1 MRFSFLKDNLHGYF
15 LFDVLSC
22 YPVVCLN
29 PPGLGSRS
37 NPPWSVEGKVLK
49 LLCCPVFLVEIK
61 TVSMATFDDNWQT
74 KRPTISERTK
84 FIFNNELLS
93 DVKFVAP
100 ASNSE
105 SESRKSQKSIP
116 AHKFVLAISSP
127 VFYAMFYGEL
137 AETASTIELPD
148 CDYESLLEL
157 FRYLYSDEVNLTGS
171 NVMQVLY
178 LAKKYLVPSLADK
191 CTKYLREHLEASNAF
206 SILPQAQKFG
216 DKYLEERCWKVI
228 ELHTVEAVTSD
239 DFVTLER
246 SIVES
251 VVKRER
257 LNVKEV
263 DLFKAVDRWA
273 SKEVERQGLTPDGE
287 VKRRVL
293 GEVIVNAIR
302 FPVMSYNEFASVVLD
317 CDILTKRELGVMIKH
332 YGDASLNCPLPFI
345 HSFRSGYLHR
355 CYRFTSFQT
364 LWHYGGNIDALRVT
378 VSKPIALHGVQHF
391 GSEGGNYT
399 VSLEVKNA
407 LSGLPLVKKTG
418 THSCEKDETNGYYG
432 FDVMFNHPVHL
443 EQDRPYEVVSF
454 IQGPSSWCLEGGTTH
469 VAVQGVQFSFSNSLA
484 STNGTKVGSGQF
496 PAFLFSLQKS

>member
-1 MRFSFLKDNLHGYF
+1 MVD
-15 LFDVLSC
+15 
-22 YPVVCLN
+22 
-29 PPGLGSRS
+29 
-37 NPPWSVEGKVLK
+37 SVFREGKILK
-49 LLCCPVFLVEIK
+49 LLCCLIFLVEIK
-61 TVSMATFDDNWQT
+61 RVSMATCDNNWQT
-74 KRPTISERTK
+74 KRPTIRERTK
-84 FIFNNELLS
+84 FIFNNELLN

-105 SESRKSQKSIP
+105 NESGKSQKSIP

-127 VFYAMFYGEL
+127 VFYAMFYGEM

-191 CTKYLREHLEASNAF
+191 CTEYLREHLEPPNAF

-216 DKYLEERCWKVI
+216 DKDLEERCWKVI
-228 ELHTVEAVTSD
+228 ELHTEEAVTSD

-293 GEVIVNAIR
+293 GEEIVNAIR
-302 FPVMSYNEFASVVLD
+302 FPVMSYNEFASVVWD
-317 CDILTKRELGVMIKH
+317 SDILTKRELGAMIKH
-332 YGDASLNCPLPFI
+332 YGDASLKSSLPFI
-345 HSFRSGYLHR
+345 HSLRSGSIVHR
-355 CYRFTSFQT
+355 CYRITSSQFTSWGYDDSADG
-364 LWHYGGNIDALRVT
+364 LGVT
-378 VSKPIALHGVQHF
+378 ASKPIKLHGVQHF
-391 GSEGGNYT
+391 GTEGGNYT
-399 VSLEVKNA
+399 VSLEVKDA
-407 LSGLPLVKKTG
+407 LSGLVLIKQTG
-418 THSCEKDETNGYYG
+418 THSSEKDETNGYYG
-432 FDVMFNHPVHL
+432 FDVMFNHPVYL
-443 EQDRPYEVVSF
+443 EQHKAYEVVSL
-454 IQGPSSWCLEGGTTH
+454 IRGPSSWGVKTGKSPVE
-469 VAVQGVQFSFSNSLA
+469 VQGVQFSFSHSNA
-484 STNGTKVGSGQF
+484 STNGTGVNRGQF
-496 PAFLFSLQKS
+496 PSFLFSLW

>member
-1 MRFSFLKDNLHGYF
+1 M
-15 LFDVLSC
+15 
-22 YPVVCLN
+22 
-29 PPGLGSRS
+29 
-37 NPPWSVEGKVLK
+37 
-49 LLCCPVFLVEIK
+49 EIK
-61 TVSMATFDDNWQT
+61 RVSMATCDENWQT
-74 KRPTISERTK
+74 KRPTIRERTK

-100 ASNSE
+100 ASNIE

-127 VFYAMFYGEL
+127 VFYAMFYGEM

-191 CTKYLREHLEASNAF
+191 CTEYLREHLEASNAF
-206 SILPQAQKFG
+206 SILPQAQKFE
-216 DKYLEERCWKVI
+216 DKDLEERCWNVI
-228 ELHTVEAVTSD
+228 ELHTEEAVTSD

-263 DLFKAVDRWA
+263 NLFKAVDRWA
-273 SKEVERQGLTPDGE
+273 TKEVERQGLTPDGE
-287 VKRRVL
+287 VKRKVL
-293 GEVIVNAIR
+293 GEEIVKAIR
-302 FPVMSYNEFASVVLD
+302 FPVMSHKEFASVVVD

-332 YGDASLNCPLPFI
+332 YGDASLKCPLPFI
-345 HSFRSGYLHR
+345 HSPRSGSIVHR
-355 CYRFTSFQT
+355 FYRFASLDFS
-364 LWHYGGNIDALRVT
+364 WSHGGIAADALGVT

-399 VSLEVKNA
+399 VSLEVKDT
-407 LSGLPLVKKTG
+407 LSGLSLAKQTG
-418 THSCEKDETNGYYG
+418 THSSEKDETNGYYG
-432 FDVMFNHPVHL
+432 FDVMFSHPVYL
-443 EQDRPYEVVSF
+443 EQDKRYGVVSL
-454 IQGPSSWCLEGGTTH
+454 IRGPSSWSVKTGKTAVE
-469 VAVQGVQFSFSNSLA
+469 VQGVQFSFSGSDA
-484 STNGTKVGSGQF
+484 STNGTGVTCGQF
-496 PAFLFSLQKS
+496 PSFLFSLR

>member
-1 MRFSFLKDNLHGYF
+1 MVD
-15 LFDVLSC
+15 
-22 YPVVCLN
+22 
-29 PPGLGSRS
+29 
-37 NPPWSVEGKVLK
+37 SVFFEGKVLK
-49 LLCCPVFLVEIK
+49 LLCYLVFLGEIK
-61 TVSMATFDDNWQT
+61 RVSMATCDDNWQT

-100 ASNSE
+100 ASNNE

-137 AETASTIELPD
+137 AETGGTIELPD
-148 CDYESLLEL
+148 CDSESLLEL

-178 LAKKYLVPSLADK
+178 LAKKYLVPSLAER
-191 CTKYLREHLEASNAF
+191 CTEYLRKHLEASNVF

-216 DKYLEERCWKVI
+216 DKDLEERCWSVI
-228 ELHTVEAVTSD
+228 ESHTEEAVTSD

-246 SIVES
+246 SVVES

-273 SKEVERQGLTPDGE
+273 NRAVEKQGLTPDSK
-287 VKRRVL
+287 VKRKVL
-293 GEVIVNAIR
+293 GEEIVKAIR

-317 CDILTKRELGVMIKH
+317 CCILTKGELIFLIKH
-332 YGDASLNCPLPFI
+332 YGDASLKCPLPFI
-345 HSFRSGYLHR
+345 HSPRSGSIVHR
-355 CYRFTSFQT
+355 FYRFASLDFS
-364 LWHYGGNIDALRVT
+364 WSHGGIAADALGVT

-399 VSLEVKNA
+399 VSLEVKDA
-407 LSGLPLVKKTG
+407 VRGLSLVKQTG
-418 THSCEKDETNGYYG
+418 TYSSEIDETNSYYG
-432 FDVMFNHPVHL
+432 FDVTFNRPVYL
-443 EQDRPYEVVSF
+443 EKDKPYEVVSV
-454 IQGPSSWCLEGGTTH
+454 IAGPSSWRVGAGKNP
-469 VAVQGVQFSFSNSLA
+469 VAVQGVQFSFSNSSA
-484 STNGTKVGSGQF
+484 STNGTTVDNGQF
-496 PAFLFSLQKS
+496 SAFLFSLR

>member
-1 MRFSFLKDNLHGYF
+1 M
-15 LFDVLSC
+15 
-22 YPVVCLN
+22 
-29 PPGLGSRS
+29 
-37 NPPWSVEGKVLK
+37 
-49 LLCCPVFLVEIK
+49 EIK
-61 TVSMATFDDNWQT
+61 RVSMATFDDNWQT

-100 ASNSE
+100 ASNIE
-105 SESRKSQKSIP
+105 SESGKSQKSIP

-127 VFYAMFYGEL
+127 VFYAMFYGEM

-191 CTKYLREHLEASNAF
+191 CTKYLREHLEASNVF
-206 SILPQAQKFG
+206 SILPQAQKFE
-216 DKYLEERCWKVI
+216 DKDLEERCWNVI
-228 ELHTVEAVTSD
+228 EWHTEEAVTSD

-273 SKEVERQGLTPDGE
+273 NKEIERQGLTPGGK
-287 VKRRVL
+287 VKRKVL
-293 GEVIVNAIR
+293 GEEIVKAIR
-302 FPVMSYNEFASVVLD
+302 FPVMSHKEFASVILD

-332 YGDASLNCPLPFI
+332 YGDATLKCPLPFI
-345 HSFRSGYLHR
+345 HSVRSGSIVHR
-355 CYRFTSFQT
+355 CYRFKT
-364 LWHYGGNIDALRVT
+364 LQSSWGYGGARDALGVT
-378 VSKPIALHGVQHF
+378 ASKSIALHGVQHF
-391 GSEGGNYT
+391 GTEGGNYT
-399 VSLEVKNA
+399 VSLEVKDA
-407 LSGLPLVKKTG
+407 LSGLALIKQTG
-418 THSCEKDETNGYYG
+418 THSSEKDETNSYYG
-432 FDVMFNHPVHL
+432 FDVMFDHPVYL
-443 EQDRPYEVVSF
+443 EKDKPYDVVSL
-454 IQGPSSWCLEGGTTH
+454 IEGPSSWRVGAGKNPVE
-469 VAVQGVQFSFSNSLA
+469 VQGVQFSFSDSFA
-484 STNGTKVGSGQF
+484 SSNGTTVDRGQF
-496 PAFLFSLQKS
+496 PAFLFSLR

>member
-1 MRFSFLKDNLHGYF
+1 M
-15 LFDVLSC
+15 
-22 YPVVCLN
+22 
-29 PPGLGSRS
+29 
-37 NPPWSVEGKVLK
+37 
-49 LLCCPVFLVEIK
+49 EIK
-61 TVSMATFDDNWQT
+61 RVAMATFDDNWQT
-74 KRPTISERTK
+74 KRPTISGRTK

-100 ASNSE
+100 ASNIE

-137 AETASTIELPD
+137 AETGGTIELPD

-178 LAKKYLVPSLADK
+178 LSKKYLVPSLADK
-191 CTKYLREHLEASNAF
+191 CTEYLREHLEASNVF
-206 SILPQAQKFG
+206 SILPQAQKFE
-216 DKYLEERCWKVI
+216 DKDLEERCWSVI
-228 ELHTVEAVTSD
+228 DRHTEEAVTSD

-273 SKEVERQGLTPDGE
+273 NRAVERQGLTPDGK
-287 VKRRVL
+287 VKRKVL
-293 GEVIVNAIR
+293 GEEIVKAIR

-317 CDILTKRELGVMIKH
+317 CCILTKGELIFLIKH
-332 YGDASLNCPLPFI
+332 YGDASLKCPLPFI
-345 HSFRSGYLHR
+345 HSPRSGLILHR
-355 CYRFTSFQT
+355 CYRFASLQFS
-364 LWHYGGNIDALRVT
+364 WGNKGICADALGVT

-399 VSLEVKNA
+399 VSLEVKDA
-407 LSGLPLVKKTG
+407 LSGLSLAKQTG
-418 THSCEKDETNGYYG
+418 THSSEKDETNRYYG
-432 FDVMFNHPVHL
+432 FVVKFNRPVYL
-443 EQDRPYEVVSF
+443 EQDKPYEVVSL
-454 IQGPSSWCLEGGTTH
+454 IKGPLSWRVGAGKNP
-469 VAVQGVQFSFSNSLA
+469 VAVQGVQFSFSNSAA
-484 STNGTKVGSGQF
+484 STNGTCVDYGQF
-496 PAFLFSLQKS
+496 SAFLFSLR

>member
-1 MRFSFLKDNLHGYF
+1 
-15 LFDVLSC
+15 
-22 YPVVCLN
+22 
-29 PPGLGSRS
+29 
-37 NPPWSVEGKVLK
+37 
-49 LLCCPVFLVEIK
+49 
-61 TVSMATFDDNWQT
+61 MATFDDNWQT
-74 KRPTISERTK
+74 KRPTISGRTK

-127 VFYAMFYGEL
+127 VFYAMFYGEM

-191 CTKYLREHLEASNAF
+191 CTEYLRKHLEASNAF
-206 SILPQAQKFG
+206 SILPQAQKFE
-216 DKYLEERCWKVI
+216 DKDLEERCWNVI
-228 ELHTVEAVTSD
+228 ELHTEEAVTSD

-263 DLFKAVDRWA
+263 NLFKAVDRWA

-287 VKRRVL
+287 VKRKVL
-293 GEVIVNAIR
+293 GEEIVNAIR

-317 CDILTKRELGVMIKH
+317 CDILTKRELSVMIKH
-332 YGDASLNCPLPFI
+332 YGDASLKCPLPFI
-345 HSFRSGYLHR
+345 HSVRSGSIVHR
-355 CYRFTSFQT
+355 CYRFRSFQT
-364 LWHYGGNIDALRVT
+364 SWHYGGSADALEVT
-378 VSKPIALHGVQHF
+378 ASKCIALHGVQHF

-407 LSGLPLVKKTG
+407 LSGLCLAKQTG
-418 THSCEKDETNGYYG
+418 THSSEKDETNGYYG
-432 FDVMFNHPVHL
+432 FDVMFDHPVYL
-443 EQDRPYEVVSF
+443 EQDKPYEVVSL
-454 IQGPSSWCLEGGTTH
+454 IEGPLSWRVGAGKNP
-469 VAVQGVQFSFSNSLA
+469 VSVQGVQFSFSDSAA
-484 STNGTKVGSGQF
+484 STNGTCVDQGQF
-496 PAFLFSLQKS
+496 PAFLFSLR